1 MSVFKIAGICGSL
14 RKDSCN
20 KKLLLRTQ
28 QLCSEHIKG
37 ATIEIIDWSQVPIYN
52 QDLESNSPQSVLDFK
67 NSLADHDAIIFST
80 PEYNYSIPGPLKNA
94 IDWASRPVGDRGHV
108 FAGKVA
114 AIIGAAGSSGSGRA
128 QFVLRQSL
136 VFLDMVPVN
145 KPLITIA
152 DAVHAFNEDGSLVD
166 KHFENKIIKVLQ
178 NLVKLGKQLKIDP
191 E

>member
-1 MSVFKIAGICGSL
+1 MSVFEIAGICGSL

-52 QDLESNSPQSVLDFK
+52 QDLEYNPPQSVLDFK

-80 PEYNYSIPGPLKNA
+80 PGPLKNA
-94 IDWASRPVGDRGHV
+94 IVWASRPVGDRGHL
-108 FAGKVA
+108 FPGKVA
-114 AIIGAAGSSGSGRA
+114 AIIGAAGPSGSGRA
-128 QFVLRQSL
+128 QFVLRQSE
-136 VFLDMVPVN
+136 VFLDMVPVY

-178 NLVKLGKQLKIDP
+178 NLVKLGKQLKIDS

>member
-37 ATIEIIDWSQVPIYN
+37 ATIEIIDW
-52 QDLESNSPQSVLDFK
+52 K
-67 NSLADHDAIIFST
+67 
-80 PEYNYSIPGPLKNA
+80 YNYSIPGPLKNA

-114 AIIGAAGSSGSGRA
+114 AIIGVAGSSGSGRA

-178 NLVKLGKQLKIDP
+178 NLVKLGKQLKIDIIAKVP
-191 E
+191 KIM